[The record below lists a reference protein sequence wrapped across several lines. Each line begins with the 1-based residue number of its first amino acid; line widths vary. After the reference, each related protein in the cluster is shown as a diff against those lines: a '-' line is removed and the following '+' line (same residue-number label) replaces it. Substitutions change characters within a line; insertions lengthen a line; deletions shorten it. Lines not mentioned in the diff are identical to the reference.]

1 MGKEREALNDLVE
14 GVSLYEEDQKFTA
27 FSLITDRLQKAYDKI
42 LNLLLSNYNLS
53 EQDALDIAHE
63 QDNYVYTLR
72 IEAVV
77 NGQEYID
84 PNTEEGQKYYDSL
97 YDAAYKEELEG
108 QAEEEQPAPEQTQP
122 VELPDKLPPEEEME
136 DSDSNT

>member
-1 MGKEREALNDLVE
+1 M
-14 GVSLYEEDQKFTA
+14 
-27 FSLITDRLQKAYDKI
+27 ITDRLQKAYDKI
-42 LNLLLSNYNLS
+42 LNLLLSKYNLS

-77 NGQEYID
+77 NVQEYID